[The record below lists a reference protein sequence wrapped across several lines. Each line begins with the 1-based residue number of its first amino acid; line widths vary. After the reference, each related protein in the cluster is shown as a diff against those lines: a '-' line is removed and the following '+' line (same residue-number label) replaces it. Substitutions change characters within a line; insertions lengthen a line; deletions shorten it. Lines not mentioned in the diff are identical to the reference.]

1 MESRTTITENRA
13 RFGQELKQNLAT
25 VISTARFLIA
35 SDAAV
40 QRLLEDVA
48 VQAQRRWDGR
58 TGRDF
63 HRWLMELLI
72 DRALNRYGAWLAAPT
87 GDTSDD
93 DDVAFAHERLLDK
106 HDADTLLRDL
116 RDRIDREDIREATL
130 ALPYPLRI
138 VVALVFVTDLGYADI
153 AGILGLPASV
163 VRNRLRRG
171 RSLLVRGLEE
181 RLISEKTLD
190 ATG

>member
-1 MESRTTITENRA
+1 MESRTTITEN
-13 RFGQELKQNLAT
+13 FGQELKQNLAS

-35 SDAAV
+35 SEAAV

-48 VQAQRRWDGR
+48 VQAHRRWDGR
-58 TGRDF
+58 TGKDF
-63 HRWLMELLI
+63 HRWLVELLI

-87 GDTSDD
+87 GDTPDD
-93 DDVAFAHERLLDK
+93 DEVVFAPERLLDE

-138 VVALVFVTDLGYADI
+138 VVVLVLVTELGYVDI
-153 AGILGLPASV
+153 AGILGLPAPV

-171 RSLLVRGLEE
+171 RSLLVRGLEK
-181 RLISEKTLD
+181 RLRSEKMLD